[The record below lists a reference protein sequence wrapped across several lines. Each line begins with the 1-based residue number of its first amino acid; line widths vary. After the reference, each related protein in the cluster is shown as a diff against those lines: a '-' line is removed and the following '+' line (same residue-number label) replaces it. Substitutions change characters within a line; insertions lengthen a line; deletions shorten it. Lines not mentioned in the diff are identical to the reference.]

1 MNKNLRIYYLNI
13 FFCRSSIYIKAK
25 KYKFNFK
32 IEGKLNKDITQ
43 KEITIKREFELSEID
58 NKADCTFT
66 IGLNKT
72 ADLSCNLNVEK
83 HKDIKTFSFKT
94 SQINTDNNEIYLSKF
109 NDIVLI
115 NSEKGDNK
123 KVIIIV
129 SVICVVVGAAL
140 IGVGIFFLV
149 RKLKSSKETIPNEII
164 ETKNPTNKNIIQS
177 NHVED
182 NEPNTEQRIVKFEN
196 NKN

>member
-1 MNKNLRIYYLNI
+1 M
-13 FFCRSSIYIKAK
+13 
-25 KYKFNFK
+25 
-32 IEGKLNKDITQ
+32 
-43 KEITIKREFELSEID
+43 
-58 NKADCTFT
+58 
-66 IGLNKT
+66 
-72 ADLSCNLNVEK
+72 
-83 HKDIKTFSFKT
+83 
-94 SQINTDNNEIYLSKF
+94 
-109 NDIVLI
+109 
-115 NSEKGDNK
+115 
-123 KVIIIV
+123 
-129 SVICVVVGAAL
+129 GAAL